1 MEERKTGYSEDDIDE
16 LKAFFKKNDITRF
29 AALDKEYTISG
40 KKSDIY
46 AKAKKYFFEK
56 WEANIPAQG
65 VKRNMKNS
73 SAVYPVN
80 LLKDADAGYF
90 AEQVADIFSDEE
102 KYRNAIDMFFEM
114 YEEPLSAGFEAYAAK
129 ENKSVEEL
137 TDDEIWYVVDQIA
150 DTIDG
155 ELTNVTMIGQKVPE
169 IFGVSKNTKAHEDY
183 SKKAKN
189 PDRTN
194 FEKSWYHS
202 DTKIGTMLYL
212 EELQKKDDRNGTDVI
227 ANAHSVFDE
236 GGQSGVDADA
246 EYEKLRNAF
255 ADTLDSTDL
264 AIFEMREKGMT
275 DKEIAAALKYKTH
288 SAVVKRLAKMKEK
301 YMEFR
306 KTYTFS
312 PPLR

>member
-1 MEERKTGYSEDDIDE
+1 MTENKIELSQEDIAE
-16 LKAFFKKNDITRF
+16 LKSFFEKNDITKTATF
-29 AALDKEYTISG
+29 DKEHTLSG

-46 AKAKKYFFEK
+46 AKAKKFFFEK
-56 WEANIPAQG
+56 WEANLPAQG
-65 VKRNMKNS
+65 IKRNMKNYF
-73 SAVYPVN
+73 AVYPVN

-137 TDDEIWYVVDQIA
+137 TDDEILFVVDSAA
-150 DTIDG
+150 DTIAG
-155 ELTNVTMIGQKVPE
+155 ELTTVTMVGQKVSE
-169 IFGVSKNTKAHEDY
+169 IYGVSHKTKAHEDY
-183 SKKAKN
+183 NEKVKSN
-189 PDRTN
+189 PDKKS
-194 FEKSWYHS
+194 FEIRWNHS
-202 DTKIGTMLYL
+202 DTKIGTMLSL
-212 EELQKKDDRNGTDVI
+212 EELQEKDDRNGTDVI

-288 SAVVKRLAKMKEK
+288 SAVVKRMAKMKEK

-306 KTYTFS
+306 KTYTF
-312 PPLR
+312 

>member
-1 MEERKTGYSEDDIDE
+1 MTENKIELSQEDVAE
-16 LKAFFKKNDITRF
+16 LKSFFKKNDITRF
-29 AALDKEYTISG
+29 AALDKEYTLSG
-40 KKSDIY
+40 KKSDIF

-56 WEANIPAQG
+56 WEANLPAQG
-65 VKRNMKNS
+65 IKRNMKNYS
-73 SAVYPVN
+73 SVYPLN

-102 KYRNAIDMFFEM
+102 KYNNAVDTFFEM
-114 YEEPLSAGFEAYAAK
+114 YEAPLAAGFETYAAK
-129 ENKSVEEL
+129 TNKPVEEL
-137 TDDEIWYVVDQIA
+137 TDDEIRYVVDQIA

-169 IFGVSKNTKAHEDY
+169 IYGVSKNTKAHEDY

-202 DTKIGTMLYL
+202 DTKIGTMLSL
-212 EELQKKDDRNGTDVI
+212 EELQEKDDRNGTDVI

-255 ADTLDSTDL
+255 AGTLDSTDL

-275 DKEIAAALKYKTH
+275 DKEIATALKYKTH
-288 SAVVKRLAKMKEK
+288 SVVVKRLAKMKEK
-301 YMEFR
+301 YM
-306 KTYTFS
+306 
-312 PPLR
+312 

>member
-1 MEERKTGYSEDDIDE
+1 MEERKTGYSQDDVDE

-29 AALDKEYTISG
+29 ATLDKEYMLSG

-46 AKAKKYFFEK
+46 AKAKKFFFEK
-56 WEANIPAQG
+56 WEANLPAQG
-65 VKRNMKNS
+65 IKRNMKNYF
-73 SAVYPVN
+73 AVYPVN

-137 TDDEIWYVVDQIA
+137 TDDEILFVVDSAA
-150 DTIDG
+150 DTIAG
-155 ELTNVTMIGQKVPE
+155 ELTTVTMVGQKVSE
-169 IFGVSKNTKAHEDY
+169 IYGVSHKTKAHEDY
-183 SKKAKN
+183 NEKVKSN
-189 PDRTN
+189 PDKKS
-194 FEKSWYHS
+194 FEIRWNHS
-202 DTKIGTMLYL
+202 DTKIGTMLSL
-212 EELQKKDDRNGTDVI
+212 EELQEKDDRNGTDVI

-288 SAVVKRLAKMKEK
+288 SAVVKRMAKMKEK

-306 KTYTFS
+306 KTYTF
-312 PPLR
+312 